1 MVSEEGASGEA
12 PGRNAGAFVQALL
25 DLRDTYNR
33 FLQESFTG
41 DQQFKIAIASVSQ
54 HLTLSIIH
62 HNCTLHVKCRPIY
75 MYLLLVHKG
84 TVADCVLT
92 YCRILSTLLT

>member
-1 MVSEEGASGEA
+1 MYIYILYIFIHVCTCTRSVYTFTVCDWFAGRNMVSEEGASGEA

-41 DQQFKIAIASVSQ
+41 DQQFKIAIASVS
-54 HLTLSIIH
+54 
-62 HNCTLHVKCRPIY
+62 
-75 MYLLLVHKG
+75 
-84 TVADCVLT
+84 
-92 YCRILSTLLT
+92 